1 MEIRLLIGWR
11 TFYLMKEIRQKW
23 SRYSKLLGSPQSSSK
38 HKMYGSRPIQKAVG
52 GHNRTDHRA

>member
-11 TFYLMKEIRQKW
+11 TFYFMKEIRQKW
-23 SRYSKLLGSPQSSSK
+23 SRYSKLSGSPQSSTK